1 MCTPTLNIQRSAT
14 TDAGAPRLPRVQ
26 QSLLVRYNVEP
37 SESLLVGPASHRIDK
52 GVAVSGQLLDGKG
65 LAKVIK
71 AELASEVVEFIE
83 NNSIVPKLAAV
94 LVGEDPASDVY
105 VRNKR
110 RSCEQVG
117 IESELHRL
125 PVDTS
130 QEDLL
135 NLVAKLNKSDDVH
148 GILVQLPL
156 PNQIDTTRILDAI
169 HPRKDVDAFHPDN
182 VGRLSQGR
190 PRFLP
195 CTPNGVMQILHR
207 YQISTS
213 GKHVAIVGRSDIVG
227 KPLAMMLSQKSSH
240 LGSGAANGTVTLC
253 HSRTTD
259 LGSITRQ
266 ADILVAAIGVANFIT
281 ADMVKPGA
289 AVIDVGINRT
299 DEGLVGDVEFES
311 VREVAA
317 YITPVPGG
325 VGPLTVAMLMQNT
338 LTAAR
343 LQVGCA

>member
-1 MCTPTLNIQRSAT
+1 
-14 TDAGAPRLPRVQ
+14 
-26 QSLLVRYNVEP
+26 
-37 SESLLVGPASHRIDK
+37 
-52 GVAVSGQLLDGKG
+52 VSGQLLDGKA
-65 LAKVIK
+65 LAKTIK
-71 AELASEVVEFIE
+71 TELAGEVIEFIE

-105 VRNKR
+105 VRNKQ

-125 PVDTS
+125 PAETT

-135 NLVAKLNKSDDVH
+135 NLIARLNKSVEVH

-156 PNQIDTTRILDAI
+156 PKHIDSTKILDAI
-169 HPRKDVDAFHPDN
+169 HPRKDVDAFHPEN

-207 YQISTS
+207 HNISAS
-213 GKHVAIVGRSDIVG
+213 GKNVAIVGRSDIVG
-227 KPLAMMLSQKSSH
+227 KPLAMLLSQKSSH
-240 LGSGAANGTVTLC
+240 LGADAANATVTLC
-253 HSRTTD
+253 HSRTAD
-259 LGSITRQ
+259 LAAVTRQ
-266 ADILVAAIGVANFIT
+266 ADILVAAIGVAKFVK

-299 DEGLVGDVEFES
+299 DDGLVGDVDFDA
-311 VREVAA
+311 VREVAGH
-317 YITPVPGG
+317 ITPVPGG

-338 LTAAR
+338 LAAAR
-343 LQVGCA
+343 LQVGCE